1 MFTKSQVIDYVWQYS
16 RYYGDQLAFLVD
28 IEENGSASM
37 VYLFNLLENV
47 LKIHVDDYDENFQNV
62 VKKSY
67 KSGLLTKVEHD
78 FLNNKKSGIRKLR
91 NIFAH
96 ANLSKFNI
104 RFGNENVLYP
114 LSENDNCKLL
124 YEKLSDILFNIVL
137 KVAALELALDIPVN
151 LERDIKLL
159 NLSIVEYTPEDILI
173 EKGIDPSML
182 PEWNNLKESDK
193 YRHAENAQNVKVLSH
208 IFSKLA
214 LELGKTDTSL
224 KK

>member
-1 MFTKSQVIDYVWQYS
+1 
-16 RYYGDQLAFLVD
+16 
-28 IEENGSASM
+28 
-37 VYLFNLLENV
+37 
-47 LKIHVDDYDENFQNV
+47 
-62 VKKSY
+62 
-67 KSGLLTKVEHD
+67 
-78 FLNNKKSGIRKLR
+78 
-91 NIFAH
+91 
-96 ANLSKFNI
+96 
-104 RFGNENVLYP
+104 
-114 LSENDNCKLL
+114 
-124 YEKLSDILFNIVL
+124 
-137 KVAALELALDIPVN
+137 ALDIPVN